1 MIILGNN
8 DGCVIARNRLAKTI
22 AKIPMGAPLHQIQHL
37 IRKHQVVVCSA
48 NFPLYGDMSRRVMDV
63 LSTFT
68 HEAGLEYYSVDE
80 AFIDIS
86 ATPKAERVRYAEE
99 MRATVRQ
106 HTGIVLSIGVG
117 ASKTIAKLASDQSK
131 ELPNGVLALQNEA
144 DLDQLLATLQ
154 VDDIWGI
161 GAQRGNLCRS
171 QKIITALDF
180 KRANSVWVKK
190 HLSVTGLRTQLEL
203 RGVSCLPLVAVR
215 DAKKQI
221 CCTRAF
227 GHPITDLS
235 DIREALAV
243 YVTRAGE
250 RLRAQHSLAS
260 SLTVFVSTNPFHE
273 DQPQYSKSCT
283 LTLPRATNITS
294 EMIAAAHHAVT
305 RIYRPGIAYH
315 RAGITL
321 SGLTD
326 DTFIQPNLFTEIDER
341 AERLQA
347 IIEAINRKFGRD
359 TIRSAATGIEQAW
372 QMKQQQQSPHFTTNW
387 RELPRVR

>member
-1 MIILGNN
+1 
-8 DGCVIARNRLAKTI
+8 
-22 AKIPMGAPLHQIQHL
+22 
-37 IRKHQVVVCSA
+37 
-48 NFPLYGDMSRRVMDV
+48 MDV

-161 GAQRGNLCRS
+161 GAQRGNLCR
-171 QKIITALDF
+171 QHYINTALEY
-180 KRANSVWVKK
+180 KRADSRWIKK

-203 RGVSCLPLVAVR
+203 RGVSCMPLESVR
-215 DAKKQI
+215 EAKKQI
-221 CCTRAF
+221 CCARAF
-227 GHPITDLS
+227 GHPVTDLS
-235 DIREALAV
+235 AIREALAV

-250 RLRAQHSLAS
+250 RLRAQHSLAT
-260 SLTVFVSTNPFHE
+260 SLTVFVSTNPFRE
-273 DQPQYSKSCT
+273 DQPQYTKSCT
-283 LTLPRATNITS
+283 LSLPRATNITS
-294 EMIAAAHHAVT
+294 EMIDAAHHALT
-305 RIYRPGIAYH
+305 RIYRPNVAYH
-315 RAGITL
+315 RAGIAL
-321 SGLTD
+321 AGLTD
-326 DTFIQPNLFTEIDER
+326 DSFIQPNLFTEIDER
-341 AERLQA
+341 EERLQA
-347 IIEAINRKFGRD
+347 IIDAINRKFGRD
-359 TIRSAATGIEQAW
+359 TIRSAATGIEQVW
-372 QMKQQQQSPHFTTNW
+372 QMKQHQQSPHFTTDW
-387 RELPRVR
+387 QGLPRVR